1 MWSFPRLPM
10 GPLARPLRAVRRL
23 LPPVNFI
30 TLHYAYFIFTSL
42 ALALILWGSN
52 TPRPATPTQGKMVHV
67 RFIDALFLAVSAMT
81 EAGLNTVNLS
91 ELNTFQQILLFL
103 GIMLGSAIWVSI
115 FVVHVRRAAFQ
126 KKLAVLVAMRQERRG
141 RSLQRLPWTR
151 NWGRRMVEEG
161 RRGDDGDMEMGP
173 AVQEEKSEEWQM
185 RGRNL
190 TEGKAMT
197 SHENLEGAM
206 EEEGNDDTA
215 VPTERSLTPPERSGG
230 PEMNMADPPS
240 PDRGHLPGIT
250 FRDDTRFVRANS
262 PVHPSHRRRS
272 SLFSMDGVGARP
284 GSSLPA
290 LSSSG
295 SRKPNSKYG
304 EVSAY
309 FASAAGRIA
318 RNSQFHGLSEAER
331 EELGGYEYRAV
342 SLLAWLVPL
351 YFVSWQLFGALG
363 CGAWIAYNNPSS
375 ARTNGLNPF
384 WVGAFNAIS
393 AFNNSGMSLVDANM
407 TAYQRSYYLLITMS
421 WLILAGNT
429 CYPVFLRLIVWCM
442 WRAVRADRCRRVA
455 GAQWAARQEK
465 TLRFLLDHPRR
476 CYTNLFP
483 ARHTWF
489 LLNSVLTLN
498 GIDWAAFE
506 ILNLGNHALYA
517 GLPERY
523 RVIDGLFQAFAVR
536 SGGFYVVN
544 IADLRIALQVLYVVM
559 MYISAYP
566 VVITMRNSNVYE
578 ERSLGLYAEDLE
590 SDEDDDR
597 EGENSWAEKGKSS
610 TLGTAATTSPFP
622 FLKRAATLGHHF
634 VSGGAHTGESNGT
647 FVRHQL
653 RAQLAHDAW
662 WIVLALFLIM
672 IIESSHFNANP
683 VVYSVFNFIFEIV
696 SAYGCVG
703 ISVGVPW
710 AAYSFSGSWQTLS
723 KLILC
728 AVMLRGRHRGLP
740 VAIDKAILLP
750 GEANWMQEE
759 EDGRIRESRT
769 LSRVRSEGL

>member
-1 MWSFPRLPM
+1 M

-30 TLHYAYFIFTSL
+30 TLHYAYFILTSL
-42 ALALILWGSN
+42 VLALILWGSN
-52 TPRPATPTQGKMVHV
+52 TPRPATPTQGRMVHV
-67 RFIDALFLAVSAMT
+67 AFVDALFLAVSAMT

-103 GIMLGSAIWVSI
+103 GIMLGSSIWVSI

-126 KKLAVLVAMRQERRG
+126 QKLAVLVEMRQDRRG
-141 RSLQRLPWTR
+141 RSRQRLPWSR
-151 NWGRRMVEEG
+151 NWGQRSMEVESH
-161 RRGDDGDMEMGP
+161 GDDGDVERGP
-173 AVQEEKSEEWQM
+173 EWEEEKKKKKKKSEEGQV
-185 RGRNL
+185 RRRNL
-190 TEGKAMT
+190 MDGKAMT
-197 SHENLEGAM
+197 SHEKLEGAV
-206 EEEGNDDTA
+206 EEEGKDETA
-215 VPTERSLTPPERSGG
+215 VPMDRGPTPPEGG
-230 PEMNMADPPS
+230 GGLEINVASPSS
-240 PDRGHLPGIT
+240 PDRGRLPGII
-250 FRDDTRFVRANS
+250 FRDDTRFAGANS
-262 PVHPSHRRRS
+262 PIHPPRRRRS

-284 GSSLPA
+284 DSSLPTPFPGNHR
-290 LSSSG
+290 ST
-295 SRKPNSKYG
+295 SKYG

-351 YFVSWQLFGALG
+351 YFISWQMFGALG
-363 CGAWIAYNNPSS
+363 CGAWIAQNNPSS
-375 ARTNGLNPF
+375 ARTNGLDPF
-384 WVGAFNAIS
+384 WVGAFNAVS
-393 AFNNSGMSLVDANM
+393 AFNNSGMSLIDANM

-421 WLILAGNT
+421 LLILAGNT

-442 WRAVRADRCRRVA
+442 WRAVRTDVCRRIT
-455 GAQWAARQEK
+455 GMQWAAREEK

-483 ARHTWF
+483 SRHTWF
-489 LLNSVLTLN
+489 LLTSVLTLN

-536 SGGFYVVN
+536 SGGFYVVT

-590 SDEDDDR
+590 DEEDEDR
-597 EGENSWAEKGKSS
+597 EGKKARAKGQKSS
-610 TLGTAATTSPFP
+610 PLATAAAATTSSFP
-622 FLKRAATLGHHF
+622 LLKRAATLGHHL
-634 VSGGAHTGESNGT
+634 VSGGAQTGESNGT

-653 RAQLAHDAW
+653 RAQLAHDTW

-672 IIESSHFNANP
+672 IIESSHFHANP

-710 AAYSFSGSWQTLS
+710 AAYSFCGSWQTLS

-740 VAIDKAILLP
+740 VAIDKAVLLP
-750 GEANWMQEE
+750 GEGNWMREE
-759 EDGRIRESRT
+759 EDGRIRVSRT
-769 LSRVRSEGL
+769 ISRARSEVL